1 MKKIIMVLSA
11 LLLVMTSTANA
22 KTGDVIGKIYSTD
35 IKAYI
40 NEVEIPSYSLEGKT
54 AFIIEDITDNYLY
67 NDELRVLNCM
77 MYDLNSDS
85 YDVKTDKPGRVVG
98 NVYETDITTY
108 FRGIK
113 IPCFALNGKMAVAIE
128 DMGND
133 KEWSQYGAKYVWDAE
148 NRTIS
153 LDVVF
158 DNQSEMMQ
166 IANDKE
172 ISVYFSNYVA
182 NIKSEPIFH
191 SWGGVGGDEI
201 GVHEIMY
208 NDTPIG
214 YEHTFPNC
222 TFTRDESG
230 KMKLK
235 IGTDTAETRYINES
249 VFKEIINSIEPH
261 KLTVEEW
268 IQAYTF
274 NMACYVTQTFET
286 DDYIFLDM
294 WASNSHGG
302 THLLRRIDKHTL
314 DQICYDKEFESVSYS
329 GNKQFDNVV
338 IDKENETV
346 SFRYDRDYVID
357 LKTGK
362 IK

>member
-128 DMGND
+128 DVGND

-208 NDTPIG
+208 NDTPI
-214 YEHTFPNC
+214 
-222 TFTRDESG
+222 
-230 KMKLK
+230 
-235 IGTDTAETRYINES
+235 
-249 VFKEIINSIEPH
+249 
-261 KLTVEEW
+261 
-268 IQAYTF
+268 
-274 NMACYVTQTFET
+274 
-286 DDYIFLDM
+286 
-294 WASNSHGG
+294 
-302 THLLRRIDKHTL
+302 
-314 DQICYDKEFESVSYS
+314 
-329 GNKQFDNVV
+329 
-338 IDKENETV
+338 
-346 SFRYDRDYVID
+346 
-357 LKTGK
+357 
-362 IK
+362 